1 MSMKSALQASWLAAV
16 GAIALG
22 ACADDAPSAY
32 TLTFTGAAPRL
43 LVAQDGDGAWQPVAL
58 TGADGTFA
66 VTAGFH
72 GWAAVC
78 DPAPLVRVTY
88 DAGDGGTPIRPCGS
102 PPVQGVTLTGH
113 VTPASAQVFV
123 DVSGNPHA
131 VEADGS
137 YQASVAP
144 GTHDLVFA
152 EDGPRMLI
160 RRAEAITADR
170 VLDVDMAAG
179 FDRTLATV
187 TVTGAGADPVT
198 VSSELHTLDGAGTYV
213 PMSGAGDQI
222 WLVPAAQR
230 VATDRMVAMATM
242 WTGDTTRVVQRLVT
256 DATAPALTFAAPPT
270 VTADRAGATWTT
282 EPDWIYTVL
291 RATVAPPVQVI
302 TTASRAWQAAR
313 GGGALPWLD
322 PSALGAGAP
331 TFTAGAALEWSV
343 ALETGDRAGELTFIN
358 RDGPLVW

>member
-1 MSMKSALQASWLAAV
+1 MWGPHHDALDPAEWR
-16 GAIALG
+16 
-22 ACADDAPSAY
+22 
-32 TLTFTGAAPRL
+32 LTVTEL
-43 LVAQDGDGAWQPVAL
+43 
-58 TGADGTFA
+58 ADGTYDWQLDGRNRADAANQFETLIEGNA
-66 VTAGFH
+66 SGEGTGAFIMDFDAAERVNPRENDGAGQL
-72 GWAAVC
+72 GVSYDLAARHLDMDV
-78 DPAPLVRVTY
+78 DQIETRN
-88 DAGDGGTPIRPCGS
+88 GTPT
-102 PPVQGVTLTGH
+102 PVHYDYTYGEG
-113 VTPASAQVFV
+113 AA
-123 DVSGNPHA
+123 
-131 VEADGS
+131 GS
-137 YQASVAP
+137 YQALVAP

-187 TVTGAGADPVT
+187 TVTGAGAEPVT

-230 VATDRMVAMATM
+230 VATDRMVAMATL